1 MTILTMT
8 NLFSF
13 TLLLRCFCISSYR
26 FCLFFFFFL
35 IIRRPPRSTR
45 TDTLFPYTT
54 LFRSTSVEIDGLRR
68 ALGDRQ
74 LGKIE
79 PHITIVPP
87 INMRDDDIAD
97 ALAVVQAA
105 ARASRPME
113 LTLGPVATF
122 ADSSPVRILAVD
134 ACEPVTALYR
144 ACWSGVLERA
154 EKSTISPQG
163 TVDNGRTS
171 VGTRVCYELTDSGD

>member
-1 MTILTMT
+1 VAPVPRRR
-8 NLFSF
+8 FAVA
-13 TLLLRCFCISSYR
+13 LLI
-26 FCLFFFFFL
+26 
-35 IIRRPPRSTR
+35 PP
-45 TDTLFPYTT
+45 P
-54 LFRSTSVEIDGLRR
+54 TSIEVDGLRR

-87 INMRDDDIAD
+87 INLRDDDIAD

-122 ADSSPVRILAVD
+122 ADSSPVRFLAVD
-134 ACEPVTALYR
+134 PWDPVTALYR
-144 ACWSGVLERA
+144 ACWSGVLERE
-154 EKSTISPQG
+154 EKRSFHPHV
-163 TVDNGRTS
+163 TVDIDGGPTDRPDPALEVLAGYRAEVLLDRVTVLENVDVDDPVLKRVWEPYTGYRLG
-171 VGTRVCYELTDSGD
+171 VG